1 MPQASTRFHPT
12 HAVLTAPPYT
22 VPIAGRLDR
31 DAVNDKPTLHLAFL
45 VEGWTKISE
54 LLLRRSVK
62 RGAID
67 DIIQFFPPT
76 TT

>member
-1 MPQASTRFHPT
+1 MWMSCLRLPHTSILPMRL
-12 HAVLTAPPYT
+12 VLTAPPYV
-22 VPIAGRLDR
+22 VPVAGRLDR
-31 DAVNDKPTLHLAFL
+31 DTVNDKPTLHLAFL

-62 RGAID
+62 LGAIS
-67 DIIQFFPPT
+67 T